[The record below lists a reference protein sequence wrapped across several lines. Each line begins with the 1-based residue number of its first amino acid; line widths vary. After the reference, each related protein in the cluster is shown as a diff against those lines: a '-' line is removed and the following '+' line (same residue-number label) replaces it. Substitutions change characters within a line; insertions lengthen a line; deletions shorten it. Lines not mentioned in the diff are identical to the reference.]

1 MEGGG
6 RICWPANRKA
16 SEKSGRM
23 VEVAADART
32 EAEGVG
38 GRMSAASETK
48 ADGEKMFAEAE
59 AEAVGGSGSAS
70 SDRFRR
76 NWDSISKRFSSDFP
90 VDFPR
95 AD

>member
-1 MEGGG
+1 
-6 RICWPANRKA
+6 
-16 SEKSGRM
+16 M

-38 GRMSAASETK
+38 GRMSAASEAHKFGGRMSTASETE
-48 ADGEKMFAEAE
+48 ADGEKMFAETE

-70 SDRFRR
+70 SNCSPR
-76 NWDSISKRFSSDFP
+76 NWDSISKRFSSDFS